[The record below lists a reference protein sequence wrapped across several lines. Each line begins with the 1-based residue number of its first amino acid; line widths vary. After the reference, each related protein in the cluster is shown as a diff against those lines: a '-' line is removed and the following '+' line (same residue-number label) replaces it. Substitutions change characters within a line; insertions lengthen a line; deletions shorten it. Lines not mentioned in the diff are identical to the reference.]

1 MRLRLRGAPELR
13 LKSVD
18 AATIGRIFE
27 RVYARRGLRALGRIE
42 RTFGLSK
49 SGLGRLFGISRQA
62 VDEWLAK
69 GVPASRIADVGRIA
83 DLAAALERRF
93 IPERVPQI
101 ARAAIPGLGG
111 RSILDAIAVDG
122 PVPVLELLER
132 AFSFIPGA

>member
-1 MRLRLRGAPELR
+1 MKIRVPGTSELR
-13 LKSVD
+13 LKSLD
-18 AATIGRIFE
+18 SATIGRIFE
-27 RVYARRGLRALGRIE
+27 RVYARRGLRALGRVE
-42 RTFGLSK
+42 RAFGLSK

-69 GVPASRIADVGRIA
+69 GVPASRNADVGRIA

-101 ARAAIPGLGG
+101 VRAAIPGLGG
-111 RSILDAIAVDG
+111 RTILDAIAADG

-132 AFSFIPGA
+132 AFSYVPGI